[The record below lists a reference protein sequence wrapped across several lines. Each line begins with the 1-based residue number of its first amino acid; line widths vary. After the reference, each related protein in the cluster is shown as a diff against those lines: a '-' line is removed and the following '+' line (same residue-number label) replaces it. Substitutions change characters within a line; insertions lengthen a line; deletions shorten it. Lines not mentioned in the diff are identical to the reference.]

1 MLQEDSNEGYG
12 LKGLWVV
19 TKKYLER
26 EACKLG
32 PDTQMHGSP
41 PVGLEEVDTDAQ
53 AREGKER
60 GSTVGSEGEPEDLN
74 RADSGRAWYLVYPIG
89 Q

>member
-1 MLQEDSNEGYG
+1 M
-12 LKGLWVV
+12 
-19 TKKYLER
+19 
-26 EACKLG
+26 
-32 PDTQMHGSP
+32 QMHGSP

-60 GSTVGSEGEPEDLN
+60 GSTVGSQGEPEGLN